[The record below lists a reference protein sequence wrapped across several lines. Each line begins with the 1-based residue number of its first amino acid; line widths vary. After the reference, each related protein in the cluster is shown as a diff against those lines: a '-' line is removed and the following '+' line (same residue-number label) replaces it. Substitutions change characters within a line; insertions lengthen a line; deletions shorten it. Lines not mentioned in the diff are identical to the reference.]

1 MIKSVGSKG
10 FSGPAIAGAKPG
22 AYQWSG
28 VDSFNSAQGQIGAAK
43 YGAQGQI
50 GAAKYGAQ
58 GQIGAAKY
66 GAQGMAD
73 QAKYNAEGQAQAAAA
88 QAAGLT
94 NQAMY
99 DNDARKQAS
108 QDQRQLG
115 MANAYGGL
123 GAAGMNAVGQYG
135 ANVAGALANANV
147 AAGNTFGSMANN
159 YYNTLGQMGHIGG
172 ALSAAGLAASSNAA
186 NASMLGN
193 MGMGG
198 GFNFGGGGGFGGFDV
213 SGPAGG
219 VASGTM
225 GGGGGGFGA
234 GMNTD
239 GSWNTQ
245 VQRGGGEAER
255 QRMLNQGFGFLG
267 GAMKTLND
275 PRNPAGA
282 LAGLADNQFNANR
295 AALMDPRF
303 LNTMT
308 GMFRDSNAGIDSQSG
323 MNRRSSA
330 LGSQSVWGQPSQWG
344 SYNTSMDANP
354 FYNYAQTRGASNARK
369 FGL

>member
-1 MIKSVGSKG
+1 MMSFKPQNPKPLNAKALNP
-10 FSGPAIAGAKPG
+10 SGPSAVAWDSPEFKGV
-22 AYQWSG
+22 SG
-28 VDSFNSAQGQIGAAK
+28 VDSANQAQGQIG
-43 YGAQGQI
+43 
-50 GAAKYGAQ
+50 
-58 GQIGAAKY
+58 
-66 GAQGMAD
+66 
-73 QAKYNAEGQAQAAAA
+73 QAR
-88 QAAGLT
+88 
-94 NQAMY
+94 Y
-99 DNDARKQAS
+99 DNQSRTQES
-108 QDQRQLG
+108 RDQRQAG

-186 NASMLGN
+186 NASMIGN

-198 GFNFGGGGGFGGFDV
+198 GFNFGGGGGGFGGFDV

-225 GGGGGGFGA
+225 GGGGSSGGGFGA
-234 GMNTD
+234 GMNTE
-239 GSWNTQ
+239 GAWNTQ

-255 QRMLNQGFGFLG
+255 KGILNQGFGFLG

-303 LNTMT
+303 LNAMT

-330 LGSQSVWGQPSQWG
+330 LGPQSVWGQPSQWG

-354 FYNYAQTRGASNARK
+354 FYDYAQNRGASNARK
-369 FGL
+369 FGI

>member
-1 MIKSVGSKG
+1 MKKSVGSKG
-10 FSGPAIAGAKPG
+10 FSGPAISGAKPG
-22 AYQWSG
+22 GYQWSG
-28 VDSFNSAQGQIGAAK
+28 VDSFNSAQGQIGAAR
-43 YGAQGQI
+43 YGAQGMADQ
-50 GAAKYGAQ
+50 AKYGAQ
-58 GQIGAAKY
+58 GQIGAARY

-73 QAKYNAEGQAQAAAA
+73 QAKYGAQ
-88 QAAGLT
+88 GLT

-99 DNDARKQAS
+99 DNMSRTQES
-108 QDQRQLG
+108 RDQRQVG
-115 MANAYGGL
+115 MANTYGGL

-147 AAGNTFGSMANN
+147 AAGNTFGGMANN

-198 GFNFGGGGGFGGFDV
+198 GFNFGGGGGGGFDV

-225 GGGGGGFGA
+225 AGGGGGGFGA

-267 GAMKTLND
+267 GAMRTLND

-330 LGSQSVWGQPSQWG
+330 LGSQSVWGQPIQRG